1 MNIAKLSK
9 GAMIGTALG
18 AGIAL
23 GSVILAAALQFA
35 VVPVTAQPEEPARAA
50 DTMVKA
56 EVVKAANTVV
66 KIENFTFNQQR
77 VTVKVGTTVTWVNED
92 DIPHTAT
99 SSTKLF
105 NSKTLDTNDKFSFT
119 FTTPGTYEYFCAL
132 HPHMRGSIVVEA
144 Q

>member
-1 MNIAKLSK
+1 MNIRGMTKR
-9 GAMIGTALG
+9 AMIGMAVSGVVLAATFLFAPPGPTALPV
-18 AGIAL
+18 APVQTATPVQTAEL
-23 GSVILAAALQFA
+23 VRA
-35 VVPVTAQPEEPARAA
+35 V
-50 DTMVKA
+50 D
-56 EVVKAANTVV
+56 TVV

-77 VTVKVGTTVTWVNED
+77 VTIKVGTTVTWVNED

-132 HPHMRGSIVVEA
+132 HPHMKGSIVVEA